1 MPDIK
6 YKLFAERLLLYNITS
21 EPTESS
27 FPILSQSPTVL
38 SYLPTSLPVSI
49 PIVTPDCNVNAY
61 IAISAA
67 TSVFTTLFVIIAA
80 YYCGK
85 IRERCKARYLD
96 DIAYPVSSSSSESNS
111 FELSSPELDC
121 IPPASRPEYFST
133 SSHIIDLEPGMA
145 NELFWFED
153 VYVDH

>member
-38 SYLPTSLPVSI
+38 SYLPTLRI
-49 PIVTPDCNVNAY
+49 PILTSDCNVNDY

-67 TSVFTTLFVIIAA
+67 TSVFTTLFVIFAA
-80 YYCGK
+80 YYYGK

-96 DIAYPVSSSSSESNS
+96 DIAYPVSSSSSES
-111 FELSSPELDC
+111 
-121 IPPASRPEYFST
+121 T
-133 SSHIIDLEPGMA
+133 SSHTIDLEPGMA